1 MGPDILGVTWRFIK
15 LFFDALMGLIKA
27 MLNCHYSR
35 ESSYVTT
42 TQAHM
47 MKLSNLLHDWST
59 KLRIKEHDQLDACV
73 KSIPEW
79 DKDTIMLLG
88 CRS

>member
-1 MGPDILGVTWRFIK
+1 
-15 LFFDALMGLIKA
+15 
-27 MLNCHYSR
+27 
-35 ESSYVTT
+35 
-42 TQAHM
+42 

-73 KSIPEW
+73 KSILEW

-88 CRS
+88 AEQVIRVESILTYIDA

>member
-1 MGPDILGVTWRFIK
+1 MK
-15 LFFDALMGLIKA
+15 LAVRSPVDPFRAWNPWKA
-27 MLNCHYSR
+27 HI
-35 ESSYVTT
+35 
-42 TQAHM
+42 

-88 CRS
+88 AEQVIRVESILTYIDA